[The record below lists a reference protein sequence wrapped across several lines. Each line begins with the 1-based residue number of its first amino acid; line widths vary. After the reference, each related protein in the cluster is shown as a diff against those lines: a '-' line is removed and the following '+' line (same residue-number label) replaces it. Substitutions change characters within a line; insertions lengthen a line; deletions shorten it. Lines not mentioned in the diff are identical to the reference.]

1 MAYDENLAD
10 RVRDLLPPGDV
21 VTERHMFCGVIRDTL
36 MARLGPDAADSALD
50 QPHVRQM
57 DFTGRPMK
65 GMVFIEPEGLLGPAL
80 AGWVSAAMAYARA
93 LPPKPVSSPARKR
106 R

>member
-1 MAYDENLAD
+1 
-10 RVRDLLPPGDV
+10 
-21 VTERHMFCGVIRDTL
+21 
-36 MARLGPDAADSALD
+36 
-50 QPHVRQM
+50 M

-65 GMVFIEPEGLLGPAL
+65 GMVFIEPEGLQGPAL